1 MLKQQLNVVKSVFL
15 QNTASPFITTPH
27 GNPNFN
33 PVKVRGSGVSI

>member
-1 MLKQQLNVVKSVFL
+1 MYMINNHYIYLF

-33 PVKVRGSGVSI
+33 PVKVRGGGVRLYI